1 MPLKKC
7 KRLCDYLI
15 WGSTT
20 LSHWALPGGSSLGNT
35 KIIENTKM
43 VKEMRQSTRTHTY
56 THARLMKSKRNI
68 YKKSVQKKTSDPN
81 QRSPEKGGKENEKE
95 QKDSTREVSILFF
108 FFQSARTS
116 TNHCCCVGRGKKNK
130 AKLCIFCFPGGNLVL
145 GLSKQGNTSKRN
157 QEREKLTISC
167 IIGSQAGWLY
177 V

>member
-1 MPLKKC
+1 MQRALCRWKRKKVTRWKEYTACLKKKC

-68 YKKSVQKKTSDPN
+68 YKKKFTEEDIRPQSEITRKRREGKRKRTERLH
-81 QRSPEKGGKENEKE
+81 QRGFHSFLFPECTHFH
-95 QKDSTREVSILFF
+95 QPLL
-108 FFQSARTS
+108 
-116 TNHCCCVGRGKKNK
+116 
-130 AKLCIFCFPGGNLVL
+130 LCG
-145 GLSKQGNTSKRN
+145 Q
-157 QEREKLTISC
+157 REKKIIKPSC
-167 IIGSQAGWLY
+167 AFSVSQVATSC
-177 V
+177 

>member
-1 MPLKKC
+1 MTRWKEYTACLKKKC

-68 YKKSVQKKTSDPN
+68 YKKKVYRRRHQTPIRDHQKKEGRKTKKNRKTP
-81 QRSPEKGGKENEKE
+81 PE
-95 QKDSTREVSILFF
+95 RFPFF
-108 FFQSARTS
+108 SFSRVHALPPT
-116 TNHCCCVGRGKKNK
+116 TAAVWAEGKKIIK
-130 AKLCIFCFPGGNLVL
+130 PSCAFSV
-145 GLSKQGNTSKRN
+145 SQVATS
-157 QEREKLTISC
+157 C
-167 IIGSQAGWLY
+167 
-177 V
+177 